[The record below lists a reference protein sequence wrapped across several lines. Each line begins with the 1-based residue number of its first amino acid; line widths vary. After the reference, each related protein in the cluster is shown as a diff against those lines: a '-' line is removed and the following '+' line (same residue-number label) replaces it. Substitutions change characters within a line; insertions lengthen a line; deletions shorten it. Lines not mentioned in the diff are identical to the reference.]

1 MRPRKG
7 NIIDNYG
14 GMCVVK
20 LGWKKKREDEEEVRK
35 EYKERQ
41 LKLRAIWR
49 SYIIQRQQ
57 KFSKIYTYRKVT

>member
-1 MRPRKG
+1 
-7 NIIDNYG
+7 
-14 GMCVVK
+14 MCVVK

-49 SYIIQRQQ
+49 
-57 KFSKIYTYRKVT
+57 